1 MSGVV
6 AGADGCRGGWVVA
19 RLDATRISF
28 AIVEDFAGVLQ
39 ATKDAAMLAIDMPI
53 GLPDRVG
60 PGGRGPDFAARR
72 VLGDRQSSVF
82 AVPARAAV
90 LCTDYREACGVAH
103 ALSDPPRRV
112 SKQCFH
118 IFPKMREVDALMTP
132 ALQAR
137 IVETHPEVAFW
148 AMNEE
153 NPLPLPKRVKSRP
166 FAPGLSLRRDLLE
179 KAGVALGA
187 FDTKSGVAAEDDFID
202 AAACAVVA
210 ERVRTGVARRFPDHP
225 QIDERGL
232 RMEIWA

>member
-1 MSGVV
+1 MSTAMSTVKMGKYELEF
-6 AGADGCRGGWVVA
+6 G
-19 RLDATRISF
+19 
-28 AIVEDFAGVLQ
+28 
-39 ATKDAAMLAIDMPI
+39 TKY
-53 GLPDRVG
+53 
-60 PGGRGPDFAARR
+60 
-72 VLGDRQSSVF
+72 LGNLRDSNDILNNV
-82 AVPARAAV
+82 
-90 LCTDYREACGVAH
+90 
-103 ALSDPPRRV
+103 
-112 SKQCFH
+112 
-118 IFPKMREVDALMTP
+118 P